1 MTRTRIPHG
10 ERFGCFVAAVATI
23 LGQPFHAAKKALGF
37 RPEQFTGEDPSAAL
51 SRLRLVGIT
60 PKRRTWRRQQ
70 RRMLLLIRWR
80 DQPDLMH
87 AVVWTGRRI
96 VEPER
101 VLLDMPLREYESQ
114 LEAAYEV

>member
-1 MTRTRIPHG
+1 
-10 ERFGCFVAAVATI
+10 
-23 LGQPFHAAKKALGF
+23 
-37 RPEQFTGEDPSAAL
+37 
-51 SRLRLVGIT
+51 
-60 PKRRTWRRQQ
+60 
-70 RRMLLLIRWR
+70 MLLLIRWR